1 MTTFLLLLIATLA
14 LGFFG
19 APAVGWAGG
28 YALILMWTGAGTTA
42 WVLFGAFV
50 VLFLAPP
57 VRRTLLTKP
66 LMGFLKKAG
75 ILPAISRT
83 EREALEAGTV
93 WLEGELF
100 SGKPELQKLL
110 DVESPELN
118 ESEQAF
124 LDGPVEELCAMTDD
138 WEVFQKRDLSPQV
151 WAKMKELG
159 FFGMIIPK
167 KYGGLELSAN
177 AVSAVIGKMS
187 SRSIPLGITAM
198 VPNSLGPAELLAHY
212 GTDAQKDH
220 SLPKLATG
228 EIIPCFALTEPNAG
242 SDAGA
247 MEARGVVVRNDA
259 GELVLRLN
267 WKKRYITLAAIA
279 DVIGLA
285 FKLEDPD
292 MLLGGDPHPGITCA
306 LIPADAP
313 GIVRGRQH
321 DPLNVPFFNSP
332 FEGHDVEVPVSAIIG
347 GPERAGQGWR
357 MLMEQLAAGRGIM
370 LPAQSAA
377 GTKAMA
383 RITGAYAAVRKQF
396 GLPIGKFEGI
406 AEPMADIGARAY
418 LLEATRRI
426 TAGALDGGAKPAVVS
441 AIAKYNFTE
450 SFRKSIND
458 AMDIVGGAGIS
469 RGPRNLIAHPYFA
482 APISITVE
490 GANILTRT
498 LMIFGQGA
506 IRCHPYAY
514 REISALEKGDLVEFD
529 DAFWG
534 HIAHIVRNG
543 SRALLLTLS
552 RGHFASCP
560 IEGPARRDLQKLS
573 WASASFAFWADVAMG
588 VYGGNLKRKEVLTGR
603 FSDVLSWMYLASATV
618 RRFEGEGRRAEDLPF
633 YRAAMDLCWQQMQRA
648 FDGIYANLDVPGLS
662 WAVRGP
668 VAWWSR
674 SNSLGNGIAD
684 DTTARVAAAMQTPG
698 EQRERLF
705 DMLYL
710 PQEQGEAVYRLET
723 AFLACVEAEAVL
735 GKIKKAMRKRDLPKM
750 PLLEALEPAAR
761 AGILTMAEVEQVR
774 AAEKLRADA
783 IAVDGFSHRDY
794 ERTAAEGG
802 WDDDSSSQ
810 GGSMPTSSVPAA

>member
-1 MTTFLLLLIATLA
+1 MITFILFLVTTLA

-19 APAVGWAGG
+19 APAVAWAGV
-28 YALILMWTGAGTTA
+28 YSLVLLWTGVGIAA
-42 WVLFGAFV
+42 WALLGFFI

-57 VRRTLLTKP
+57 IRRTVLTKP
-66 LMGFLKKAG
+66 LMGFLKRAG
-75 ILPAISRT
+75 ILPEISRT

-100 SGKPELQKLL
+100 SGKPDLQKLL
-110 DVESPELN
+110 DVESPELSAE
-118 ESEQAF
+118 ESAF
-124 LDGPVEELCAMTDD
+124 LEGPVEELCAMTDD
-138 WEVFQKRDLSPQV
+138 WEVFQKRDLSPEV
-151 WAKMKELG
+151 WRAMKGLG
-159 FFGMIIPK
+159 FFGLIIPK

-198 VPNSLGPAELLAHY
+198 VPNSLGPAELLVHY
-212 GTDAQKDH
+212 GTEDQKNYY
-220 SLPKLATG
+220 LPKLAKG
-228 EIIPCFALTEPNAG
+228 EVLPCFALTEPNAG

-247 MEARGVVVRNDA
+247 MEAKGVVFRNKA
-259 GELVLRLN
+259 GEVMLRLN
-267 WKKRYITLAAIA
+267 WRKRYITLAALA

-306 LIPADAP
+306 LIPAETP

-321 DPLNVPFFNSP
+321 DPLNVPFFNCP
-332 FEGHDVEVPVSAIIG
+332 FEGHDVEIPVSAIIG
-347 GPERAGQGWR
+347 GPERAGEGWR

-370 LPAQSAA
+370 LPAQGAA

-383 RITGAYAAVRKQF
+383 RITGAYASVRKQF

-418 LLEATRRI
+418 LLEAARRI
-426 TAGALDGGAKPAVVS
+426 TAGALDEGAKPAVVS

-450 SFRKSIND
+450 SFRKTVNH

-469 RGPRNLIAHPYFA
+469 RGPRNLIAHPYMA

-506 IRCHPYAY
+506 IRCHPFAY
-514 REISALEKGDLVEFD
+514 REISALGKNDLVDFD
-529 DAFWG
+529 DAFWS
-534 HIAHIVRNG
+534 HLAHIVRNG
-543 SRALLLTLS
+543 SRSLLLTLS

-560 IEGPARRDLQKLS
+560 IEGASRRDMQKIS
-573 WASASFAFWADVAMG
+573 WASASFAFWADIAMG

-603 FSDVLSWMYLASATV
+603 FSDVLSWMFLASATI
-618 RRFEGEGRRAEDLPF
+618 RRFEGEGRRPEDLPF
-633 YRAAMDLCWQQMQRA
+633 YRASMEICWKQIQAA
-648 FDGIYANLDVPGLS
+648 FDGIYSNLEVPGFS

-674 SNSLGNGIAD
+674 SNSLGVGVSD
-684 DTTARVAAAMQTPG
+684 DTMAAVAAAMQTPG
-698 EQRERLF
+698 EQRDRLF
-705 DMLYL
+705 DLVYL
-710 PQEQGEAVYRLET
+710 PQREGEAAHRIEV
-723 AFLACVEAEAVL
+723 AFIACAKAESILAKV
-735 GKIKKAMRKRDLPKM
+735 KKAIRQRKLPKT
-750 PLLEALEPAAR
+750 PLLEALDSAAR
-761 AGILTMAEVEQVR
+761 AGILSTAEVEEVR

-783 IAVDGFSHRDY
+783 IAVDGFAHREY
-794 ERTAAEGG
+794 LRTAAEGG
-802 WDDDSSSQ
+802 WGDHSSHKA
-810 GGSMPTSSVPAA
+810 G